1 MVEMLETFSHS
12 AEKGA
17 RRLEGKKA
25 NWVYYVRWVNPSFTE
40 AVREHRGWRRGRGSV
55 RTEGE

>member
-1 MVEMLETFSHS
+1 MVQMLEMLWHS

-17 RRLEGKKA
+17 RRLGGKKP

-40 AVREHRGWRRGRGSV
+40 AVREHRGWRRGGFS
-55 RTEGE
+55 